1 MLQRPVRKRDN
12 TRLSLDAE
20 TGGGTR
26 EVYDQA
32 NLETAEREVKRQ
44 NGGRDWERM
53 TGARLSSLAM
63 HISIDMTIMPS
74 YTRATHASLG
84 SLPRLFLGLAH
95 RGGSAMPYTHILM
108 VLTPPG
114 MTHTRLPGHCRF
126 LVRPQ
131 RLTRR

>member
-1 MLQRPVRKRDN
+1 
-12 TRLSLDAE
+12 
-20 TGGGTR
+20 
-26 EVYDQA
+26 
-32 NLETAEREVKRQ
+32 
-44 NGGRDWERM
+44 
-53 TGARLSSLAM
+53 M

-95 RGGSAMPYTHILM
+95 RGGSAMPSTHIPLI
-108 VLTPPG
+108 LTPPG
-114 MTHTRLPGHCRF
+114 MTHTRLPEHCRF